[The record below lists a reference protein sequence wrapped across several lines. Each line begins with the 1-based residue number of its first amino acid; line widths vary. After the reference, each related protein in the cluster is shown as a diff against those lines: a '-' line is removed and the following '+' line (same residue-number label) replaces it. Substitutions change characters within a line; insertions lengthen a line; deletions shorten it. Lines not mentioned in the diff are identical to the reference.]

1 MRIVAGRHRG
11 RRLEAPAGMA
21 VRPTAD
27 RTREALFNILT
38 QGKLPWRAPV
48 GEGAGGLGSGG
59 QGAEERG
66 AEGQDSEGQGAERRG
81 NPLAGARALDAFAG
95 TGALGLEALS
105 RGAAFV
111 TFMENQ
117 AAAFAA
123 CRNNIDLLEETARSQ
138 ALRCD
143 VLRPPPAPAP
153 CELVLMD
160 PPYNQGLAAPAL
172 AALEAAGWLAPGA
185 LGVVELMAKEPF
197 APPEGF
203 EALDEC
209 KYGKARL
216 VFLRAPG

>member
-38 QGKLPWRAPV
+38 QGKLPWRTPV
-48 GEGAGGLGSGG
+48 GG
-59 QGAEERG
+59 QGVG
-66 AEGQDSEGQGAERRG
+66 GQGVKGQGAQRRG

-95 TGALGLEALS
+95 SGALGLETLS

-117 AAAFAA
+117 AAALAA
-123 CRNNIDLLEETARSQ
+123 CRNNIALLEETARSE

-153 CELVLMD
+153 CDLVLMD
-160 PPYNQGLAAPAL
+160 PPYNQGLASPAL

-197 APPEGF
+197 TPPAGF
-203 EALDEC
+203 EALDER
-209 KYGKARL
+209 KYGKVRL

>member
-1 MRIVAGRHRG
+1 MRIVAGRHKG
-11 RRLEAPAGMA
+11 RRLEAPPGMV

-38 QGKLPWRAPV
+38 QGKLPWRPAV
-48 GEGAGGLGSGG
+48 AG
-59 QGAEERG
+59 QGMA
-66 AEGQDSEGQGAERRG
+66 GQGVAGHG
-81 NPLAGARALDAFAG
+81 NPLAEARVLDAFAG

-111 TFMENQ
+111 TFMETQ

-123 CRNNIDLLEETARSQ
+123 CQNNIRLLEESAHCE

-143 VLRPPPAPAP
+143 VARPPPAPAP
-153 CELVLMD
+153 CALVLMD
-160 PPYNQGLAAPAL
+160 PPYNQGLATPAL
-172 AALEAAGWLAPGA
+172 GALMAAGWLAPGA
-185 LGVVELMAKEPF
+185 LATVELMAGQPF
-197 APPEGF
+197 APPAGF
-203 EALDEC
+203 EVLDER